1 MDFSRIS
8 DSLFVGTAP
17 TSQDYDLLRQMGVTL
32 VINMR
37 VERRPDPDLH
47 NPPIAILWLPVFDT
61 PLIPIPIKSLKRG
74 VAAALKTIQAGGKVY
89 AHCQGGIHRGAAMGA
104 AILIAQGLSPEEAIA
119 MVKQS
124 RPVADPDAW
133 YIRRRIY
140 RFAKSWHTDPYLP

>member
-8 DSLFVGTAP
+8 DSLFIGTAP
-17 TSQDYDLLRQMGVTL
+17 TSQDYDLLRQMGVKL

-37 VERRPDPDLH
+37 VERGPDPDPH

-74 VAAALKTIQAGGKVY
+74 VAAALKTIQQGGKVY
-89 AHCQGGIHRGAAMGA
+89 AHCQEGIHRGVAMGA
-104 AILIAQGLSPEEAIA
+104 AILIAQGLSPQEAIA
-119 MVKQS
+119 LVKQC

-133 YIRRRIY
+133 YIRQRIY
-140 RFAKSWHTDPYLP
+140 RFAKSWQTDPYLQ